1 MPTFKGVPVEVEVA
15 MNEKVLSSVE
25 LVQMKCRGEI

>member
-15 MNEKVLSSVE
+15 MDQPILLAVE
-25 LVQMKCRGEI
+25 LVQKACRGES